1 MLAWPFRIVRNLFTS
16 GRTRKDREKK
26 LSRLEQSMSYSFRNK
41 KLLETALSHLSYVN
55 ETGGN
60 YQDSNERLEFLGDAV
75 LDLIVSE
82 YLFSRFNSA
91 REGKLTRIKS
101 AIVSRSA
108 LAARADRFHLD
119 EFVIFSRDSF
129 ADLKRGRKS
138 VISNSLEAIIGAI
151 YLDGGLSA
159 ARRFVYGKLLDSGK
173 TELGLDS
180 LDEAKNT
187 LLHLTQVNFHCQPSY
202 RIVKITGPEHAR
214 EFICEVKIKERIM
227 GRGAGP
233 SKKEAEKKA
242 AVQTLEQLSEMDNI
256 EYDNETSE

>member
-1 MLAWPFRIVRNLFTS
+1 MLAWPFRIVRSIFSS

-26 LSRLEQSMSYSFRNK
+26 LSRLEQSMGYTFRDK

-75 LDLIVSE
+75 LDLVVSE
-82 YLFSRFNSA
+82 YLFSRFASA

-108 LAARADRFHLD
+108 LAARAAGFNL
-119 EFVIFSRDSF
+119 ENFVIFSRDSF
-129 ADLKRGRKS
+129 ADLQRGRKS

-151 YLDGGLSA
+151 YLDGGLSS
-159 ARRFVYGKLLDSGK
+159 ARRFVYGKLLDGGK
-173 TELGLDS
+173 ADLSLDT

-187 LLHLTQVNFHCQPSY
+187 LLHLSQVNFHCQPSY
-202 RIVKITGPEHAR
+202 RIVKIDGPEHAR
-214 EFICEVKIKERIM
+214 EFICEVKIKEKIM
-227 GRGAGP
+227 GRGAGR

-242 AVQTLEQLSEMDNI
+242 AVQALKQLSEMDNI
-256 EYDNETSE
+256 EIDSEDE